1 MTLEEF
7 GPFMVEQR
15 EKRDLTQAQL
25 AEQLKVSTAAIS
37 KWERCLCL
45 PEVTK
50 FNDIAKA
57 FDLSLMEV
65 MQCRENEAAT
75 GEVDGIINDSIN
87 LAKNQYQRKTKK
99 WILSVVAALAVGTGI
114 HFFPIYHVF
123 QVWWPSYYTTGEI
136 SKLLYIGSSEDRDT
150 ARLFIAKA
158 NEAFSDLSTPYGQ
171 LEEKYGP
178 LKRYATNGE
187 RGGAT
192 EKHSLRLWSA
202 DFDSF
207 DGYGYVWVHYSNT
220 VYDNKGEEVCVSWD
234 VPALWVFERDDSG
247 NWQLLYIKE
256 HP

>member
-15 EKRDLTQAQL
+15 KKKELTQAQL

-50 FNDIAKA
+50 FHDIAKV

-65 MQCRENEAAT
+65 MQCKENDAASE
-75 GEVDGIINDSIN
+75 EVDDIINDSID
-87 LAKNQYQRKTKK
+87 LTKK
-99 WILSVVAALAVGTGI
+99 QYRKKVKRWIMSIVAVLVVGVCI
-114 HFFPIYHVF
+114 HFFPVYHVL
-123 QVWWPSYYTTGEI
+123 QVWSPSYFTTGEI
-136 SKLLYIGSSEDRDT
+136 SKLLYIGSSDDRDT
-150 ARLFIAKA
+150 ARLFVAKA
-158 NEAFSDLSTPYGQ
+158 NEAFSDLTTPYDQ

-178 LKRYATNGE
+178 LRRYATNLE
-187 RGGAT
+187 RGGVT

-207 DGYGYVWVHYSNT
+207 DGYGYVWVYYSIT
-220 VYDNKGEEVCVSWD
+220 AYDNQGEEIWGSWN
-234 VPALWVFERDDSG
+234 VPALWIFEKDTSG

>member
-15 EKRDLTQAQL
+15 KKRDLTQAQL

-171 LEEKYGP
+171 L
-178 LKRYATNGE
+178 
-187 RGGAT
+187 
-192 EKHSLRLWSA
+192 
-202 DFDSF
+202 
-207 DGYGYVWVHYSNT
+207 
-220 VYDNKGEEVCVSWD
+220 
-234 VPALWVFERDDSG
+234 
-247 NWQLLYIKE
+247 
-256 HP
+256 